1 MSFKSL
7 AIALAACSLFSS
19 CTWSVNRLP
28 EPAPPAVTHEDITRM
43 ERVAE
48 RAEEAAKR
56 AEVAAD
62 KAEVIFHK
70 SLQK

>member
-1 MSFKSL
+1 MFVRVFAASVF
-7 AIALAACSLFSS
+7 AAFLAAGCAAQDHQHPDYA
-19 CTWSVNRLP
+19 TK
-28 EPAPPAVTHEDITRM
+28 AD
-43 ERVAE
+43 VAQADAAAK

-56 AEVAAD
+56 AEVAAE

>member
-1 MSFKSL
+1 MVVRLF
-7 AIALAACSLFSS
+7 AVSLFAAFMTAGCAAKNHNHSEYA
-19 CTWSVNRLP
+19 TKADV
-28 EPAPPAVTHEDITRM
+28 AAAQAA
-43 ERVAE
+43 AE

-70 SLQK
+70 SLRK